1 MSDVR
6 LTSLSHGGGCGCKIA
21 PAALTEILAKVPR
34 PFLDPALLVGIETSD
49 DAAVYRLNDEQAVV
63 ATTDF
68 FMPIVDDPYDL
79 GRIAAAN
86 ALSDIY
92 AMGARPIFAL
102 AIVGMPLDKLPVNV
116 IQDILAGG
124 ISVCEAAGIPI
135 AGGHSIDSVE
145 PIYGLVALGVIHP
158 QRVLRNST
166 ALADDAIV
174 LGKALGIGILSSAL
188 KKGALSEEGYRQML
202 ASTTQ
207 LNTVGHRL
215 SEIDGVHAMTDVTG
229 FGLLG
234 HLAEICRGSRLG
246 ARVAFESLPIL
257 PAALSLVQQGYNTGA
272 AARNWACY
280 GHDVQLPDGLA
291 PWQQALLCDPQ
302 TSGGLLVTCAP
313 QAITAVLALFRAEG
327 FGSAAVIGQ
336 MQAGATRITVDY
348 RLDLPHTGTATNS
361 VEAHATS

>member
-68 FMPIVDDPYDL
+68 FMPIVDDPYDF

-158 QRVLRNST
+158 QC
-166 ALADDAIV
+166 
-174 LGKALGIGILSSAL
+174 
-188 KKGALSEEGYRQML
+188 
-202 ASTTQ
+202 
-207 LNTVGHRL
+207 
-215 SEIDGVHAMTDVTG
+215 VT
-229 FGLLG
+229 
-234 HLAEICRGSRLG
+234 R
-246 ARVAFESLPIL
+246 
-257 PAALSLVQQGYNTGA
+257 YNTGA
-272 AARNWACY
+272 AARNWASY
-280 GHDVQLPDGLA
+280 GDDVRLPDGLA

-313 QAITAVLALFRAEG
+313 QAVAAVLSLFRDEG
-327 FGSAAVIGQ
+327 FASAAVIGQ

-361 VEAHATS
+361 VETHAIS

>member
-6 LTSLSHGGGCGCKIA
+6 LTGLTSGGGCGCKIA
-21 PAALTEILAKVPR
+21 PAALAEILAKVPR

-68 FMPIVDDPYDL
+68 FMPIVDDPYDF

-124 ISVCEAAGIPI
+124 VSVCEAAGIPI

-158 QRVLRNST
+158 QRVIRNST
-166 ALADDAIV
+166 ARAGDAIV
-174 LGKALGIGILSSAL
+174 LGKALGVGILSAAL
-188 KKGALSEEGYRQML
+188 KKGALPEEGYRQML

-215 SEIDGVHAMTDVTG
+215 PEMAGIHAMTDVTG

-246 ARVAFESLPIL
+246 ARVAFESLPVL
-257 PAALSLVQQGYNTGA
+257 PAALSLAQQGYNTGA
-272 AARNWACY
+272 AARNWASY
-280 GHDVQLPDGLA
+280 GHDVRLPDDLA

-302 TSGGLLVTCAP
+302 TSGGLLVACAP
-313 QAITAVLALFRAEG
+313 QAVDAVLSLFRDEG
-327 FGSAAVIGQ
+327 FAGAAVIGQ
-336 MQAGATRITVDY
+336 MQAGAVRMTVDY
-348 RLDLPHTGTATNS
+348 RLD
-361 VEAHATS
+361 

>member
-6 LTSLSHGGGCGCKIA
+6 LTTLTQGGGCGCKIA
-21 PAALTEILAKVPR
+21 PAALTDILAKVPR
-34 PFLDPALLVGIETSD
+34 PFHDPALLVGIETSD

-68 FMPIVDDPYDL
+68 FMPIVDDPYDF
-79 GRIAAAN
+79 GRIAATN

-92 AMGARPIFAL
+92 AMSARPIFAL
-102 AIVGMPLDKLPVNV
+102 AVVGMPLDKLPVNV

-124 ISVCEAAGIPI
+124 NSVCEAAGIPI

-166 ALADDAIV
+166 ARADDAIV

-272 AARNWACY
+272 AARNWASY
-280 GHDVQLPDGLA
+280 GHDIQLPDDVA

-313 QAITAVLALFRAEG
+313 QAVTAVLSLFHAEG

-336 MQAGATRITVDY
+336 MQAGAARITVDY
-348 RLDLPHTGTATNS
+348 RLDLQPAI
-361 VEAHATS
+361 ERMAMEIQ